1 MVRRFKTSSYAKRL
15 IHVEV
20 AFEDPLLH
28 GVGHL
33 GLGHLAG
40 RWLHDCDTL
49 STLVRW
55 RRRAQHSAR
64 AGDGASLGSRSEVLS
79 EIVTFAIWVPNAS
92 VALPDIPHCTSSEA
106 QPSNKGCGRVTAA
119 SRRGR
124 GVIILEWA
132 LVDRARVGAGD
143 ALAPISDIYWKP

>member
-1 MVRRFKTSSYAKRL
+1 MQSRVCCVADFSKSTRGEPSGNDCGMRTASNDNCAWKYRQKHNRAKSSDRRYRTCAL
-15 IHVEV
+15 VHVEV

-79 EIVTFAIWVPNAS
+79 EIVTFA
-92 VALPDIPHCTSSEA
+92 C
-106 QPSNKGCGRVTAA
+106 
-119 SRRGR
+119 
-124 GVIILEWA
+124 
-132 LVDRARVGAGD
+132 
-143 ALAPISDIYWKP
+143 